1 MNDAPVNT
9 VPGAQ
14 SVAEDTTLPIAGV
27 SVADIDSSA
36 LTTTLNVSSGILNV
50 TAGAGVTGNGTASV
64 TITGTAA
71 QINTALAGLAYT
83 GNLNFNGADTLTVA
97 TSDGTA
103 TDTDTIAITVNA
115 VNDAPVNTV
124 PGAQSVAEDT
134 ILPIAGV
141 SVADIDSSALTT
153 TLSVAHGILNVTA
166 GPGVTGNGTASVT
179 ITGTAA
185 QINAALAGL
194 AYTGN
199 LNFNG
204 ADTLTVATSDGTA
217 TDTDTIAITVNP
229 VNDAPVNT
237 VPGAQTVAEDTILPI
252 AGVSVADI
260 DSSALTT
267 TLSVAHGILNVIAGA
282 GVSGNG
288 TASVT
293 ITGTA
298 AQINAALAGLAY
310 TGNLNFNGADTLTVA
325 TNDGTAADTDTIA
338 ITVNAV
344 NDAPVNTVPGAQTVA
359 EDTILP
365 IVGVSVADIDSSA
378 LTTTLSV
385 AHGILNVTAG
395 AGVSGNGSASVTIAG
410 TAAQINA
417 ALAGLAYTGNLN
429 FNGADTLTIATSDGT
444 ATDTD
449 TIAITVNAVNDAPV
463 NTVPGAQS
471 VAEDTTLPIAGVS
484 VADIDS
490 SALTTTLSVAHGILN
505 VTAGAG
511 VSGNGSASVTIAG
524 TAAQINAALAGLAY
538 TGNLNFNGADTLT
551 VATNDGT
558 ATDTDTIAITV
569 NAVNDAPVNTVPG
582 AQSVAEDTILPIAGV
597 SVADSDS
604 SALTTTLSVAHGIL
618 NVTAGA
624 GVTGNGTASVT
635 IAGTAA
641 QINAA
646 LAGLAYTGNLD
657 FNGADTLTVATSDG
671 TAADIDTIAITV
683 NPVND
688 APVLNLDANSSTT
701 GGVDY
706 LTTFTGSA
714 VAIVDTDVS
723 VVDND
728 SPSLASATV
737 TLTNPQ
743 RWR

>member
-1 MNDAPVNT
+1 M
-9 VPGAQ
+9 
-14 SVAEDTTLPIAGV
+14 L
-27 SVADIDSSA
+27 
-36 LTTTLNVSSGILNV
+36 SGILNV
-50 TAGAGVTGNGTASV
+50 TAGPGVTGNGTASV

-71 QINTALAGLAYT
+71 QINAALAGLAYT

-103 TDTDTIAITVNA
+103 ADTDTIAITVNA

-124 PGAQSVAEDT
+124 PGAQTVAEDT

-166 GPGVTGNGTASVT
+166 GAGVTGNGTASVT

-217 TDTDTIAITVNP
+217 TDTDTIAITVNA

-267 TLSVAHGILNVIAGA
+267 TLVGRQRHPQRDRRAA
-282 GVSGNG
+282 GVTGNG

-325 TNDGTAADTDTIA
+325 TN
-338 ITVNAV
+338 
-344 NDAPVNTVPGAQTVA
+344 
-359 EDTILP
+359 
-365 IVGVSVADIDSSA
+365 
-378 LTTTLSV
+378 
-385 AHGILNVTAG
+385 
-395 AGVSGNGSASVTIAG
+395 
-410 TAAQINA
+410 
-417 ALAGLAYTGNLN
+417 
-429 FNGADTLTIATSDGT
+429 DGT

-511 VSGNGSASVTIAG
+511 VTGNGSASVTITG

-551 VATNDGT
+551 VATSDGT

-582 AQSVAEDTILPIAGV
+582 AQSVAEDTTLPIAGV
-597 SVADSDS
+597 SVADIDS
-604 SALTTTLSVAHGIL
+604 SALTTTLSVSSGTL

-624 GVTGNGTASVT
+624 GVTGNGSASVT
-635 IAGTAA
+635 ITGTAA

-646 LAGLAYTGNLD
+646 LAGLAYTGNLN
-657 FNGADTLTVATSDG
+657 FNGGDTLTVATSDG
-671 TAADIDTIAITV
+671 TATDTDTIAITV

-688 APVLNLDANSSTT
+688 APVNTVPGAQSVAEDTALPIAGVSVADIDSSA
-701 GGVDY
+701 
-706 LTTFTGSA
+706 LTT
-714 VAIVDTDVS
+714 
-723 VVDND
+723 
-728 SPSLASATV
+728 
-737 TLTNPQ
+737 TLCRAACST
-743 RWR
+743 